1 MPRAWLRYD
10 LTVEPVPAS
19 LYRILAETTGRLLAD
34 GAVGDAFFVHTPAG
48 LRLRCDAADGAA
60 TDAAWRSALTGAE
73 RRGWLR
79 GWRPATHEP
88 EQGLGGPGAMASTHR
103 VFTADSVAWLGYHSD
118 PERPAPTIAR
128 WAMSVLMIRSM
139 LTAAGRSGWEVADVW
154 DRIARTDRLTAR
166 STTRSGAEARRPAT
180 ASRLAVDPAM
190 RRLAG
195 AVRGGWDEPDL
206 LRERLSADQRDL
218 LAGFEATVR
227 SAAADWL
234 AAPAAGPM
242 RRHGVALAVTFHW
255 NRSAMPARH
264 RRLLATALAG
274 AARPDL
280 ELVAC

>member
-10 LTVEPVPAS
+10 LAVEPVPAS
-19 LYRILAETTGRLLAD
+19 LYRTLAATTGRLLAD
-34 GAVGDAFFVHTPAG
+34 CAVDDAFFVHTPDG

-60 TDAAWRSALTGAE
+60 TDSAWRAALTDAE

-88 EQGLGGPGAMASTHR
+88 EQAGMGGAGAMASAHR

-139 LTAAGRSGWEVADVW
+139 LTATGRTGWEVADVW
-154 DRIARTDRLTAR
+154 DRIARTDRPAAR
-166 STTRSGAEARRPAT
+166 SGVRRSSSTP
-180 ASRLAVDPAM
+180 RLATDPAM
-190 RRLAG
+190 RRLAV

-206 LRERLSADQRDL
+206 LRERLSTDQRDL

-227 SAAADWL
+227 SAATDWL
-234 AAPAAGPM
+234 AAPAAGPV

-274 AARPDL
+274 AAYP
-280 ELVAC
+280 EMALVAC